1 MSARAK
7 RRARDAPFVKSRG
20 RVDLG
25 SACVD
30 IRLYPKTDVLVI
42 IIIIIITIA
51 GSTVHHQSLAGTA
64 LTPT

>member
-1 MSARAK
+1 M
-7 RRARDAPFVKSRG
+7 
-20 RVDLG
+20 
-25 SACVD
+25 D
-30 IRLYPKTDVLVI
+30 IRLYPKTDVLVII